1 MHVGVVILLAAVISP
16 FVGGL
21 LTGIDRKISARMQ
34 GRVGPPVLQPFYDV
48 LKLFNKRAVTVNDV
62 TRYFV
67 TIYLFFTAFTTVIFI
82 AGFDILLSVFALTLA
97 NVFLVITAYSSM
109 SPYSHAGAE
118 RELLQIMSYEP
129 MVMLVAFGY
138 YLIAGSFSLHAMF
151 SRAQPLIVSL
161 PLVFIGLMYVMA
173 FKLRKSPFD
182 LSASHHAHQ
191 ELVKGVLTELNGI
204 CLAMI
209 EIAHWYETIFALG
222 LVFIFFTW
230 APGWSIAVGAG
241 ACLAAFF
248 FEIWCDNAFARV
260 KWEAAIKYSWLVT
273 AAVGILNFYTII
285 YYRRLF

>member
-1 MHVGVVILLAAVISP
+1 MPLWVLAPLAVVISP
-16 FVGGL
+16 LAGGL
-21 LTGIDRKISARMQ
+21 LTGIDRKLTARMQ

-48 LKLFNKRAVTVNDV
+48 IKLLGKRAVTVNGV
-62 TRYFV
+62 TRYYV

-97 NVFLVITAYSSM
+97 NVFLVVTAYSAM

-129 MVMLVAFGY
+129 MIMLVAFGY
-138 YLIAGSFSLHAMF
+138 YLINRTFALESMSARG
-151 SRAQPLIVSL
+151 QPLILQL
-161 PLVFIGLMYVMA
+161 PLIFIGLMFVMA

-191 ELVKGVLTELNGI
+191 EIVKGVLTELNGV
-204 CLAMI
+204 CLAMV
-209 EIAHWYETIFALG
+209 EVAHWYETIFALG

-230 APGWSIAVGAG
+230 APRWSLAVGTA
-241 ACLAAFF
+241 ASLLAFF

-260 KWEAAIKYSWLVT
+260 KWEAAFKYSWLVT
-273 AAVGILNFYTII
+273 AAAGIINFYTII
-285 YYRRLF
+285 YGRFY

>member
-1 MHVGVVILLAAVISP
+1 MPIWATVVLAAAISP
-16 FVGGL
+16 IAGGL

-48 LKLFNKRAVTVNDV
+48 MKLLAKRAVTVNDV

-129 MVMLVAFGY
+129 MVMVAAFGY
-138 YLIAGSFSLHAMF
+138 YLMNQSFSLDAMF
-151 SRAQPLIVSL
+151 RRGQPLIVSL
-161 PLVFIGLMYVMA
+161 PLVFLGLMYVMA

-182 LSASHHAHQ
+182 LSVSHHAHQ
-191 ELVKGVLTELNGI
+191 EIVKGALTELNGV
-204 CLAMI
+204 CLAMV
-209 EIAHWYETIFALG
+209 EIAHWYETVFALG

-230 APGWSIAVGAG
+230 APRWSIAVGAAAG
-241 ACLAAFF
+241 LLAFF

-260 KWEAAIKYSWLVT
+260 KWEAALKYSWMVT
-273 AAVGILNFYTII
+273 AAAGLINFYTII
-285 YYRRLF
+285 FYRRFC